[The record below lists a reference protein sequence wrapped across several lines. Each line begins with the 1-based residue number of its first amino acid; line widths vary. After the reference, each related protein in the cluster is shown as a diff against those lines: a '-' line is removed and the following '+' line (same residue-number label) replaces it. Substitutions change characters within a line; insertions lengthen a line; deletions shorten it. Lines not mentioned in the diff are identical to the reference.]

1 MSIELP
7 MGFTIKAKQAVDTRL
22 VMTKEE
28 MASILKGEMPD
39 NYITVCSDDGKLY
52 IYNSE
57 FDKTEE
63 MGRFKPYE
71 DIIDIP
77 AAIKAGMS
85 GTEGKEAMA
94 EAVATTLPGAMKDVM
109 KDKDAAQEMVDSMF
123 SSEHFET
130 GLDNKI
136 EIAISLIEGID
147 GIGK

>member
-28 MASILKGEMPD
+28 MASILKGEMPN
-39 NYITVCSDDGKLY
+39 NYICVCSDDGKLY

-57 FDKTEE
+57 FEKTEE

-85 GTEGKEAMA
+85 GTEGKAAMA
-94 EAVATTLPGAMKDVM
+94 EAVAGTLPAAMKDVM